1 LQKAKT
7 LIYHHLL
14 ISGVPAKMITLIKRI
29 LIASVVYL
37 TYALFGHAIAN
48 ADINVNVDSSEIE
61 QVTSVSQLRDV
72 EPTDWAF
79 QALQSLVE
87 RYACIAGYPNG
98 TFRGNR
104 ALTRYEFAAG
114 LNACLDRVNELI
126 ATSTS
131 NAVTKE
137 DFSKLQKLGEEFAA
151 ELATLRGKVDTLE
164 AKTTELEANQ
174 FSTTTKLFGQAIFG
188 IQGRSE
194 NSGDLSPK
202 DGIKETRD
210 NGTKINVISN
220 LQLTLLT
227 QFKNRSFLLT
237 GLQAGNGGTASFNA
251 PRITNDTR
259 LAYEGN
265 TDNSLVLTDLNY
277 RFLVGDKVAVIVG
290 PAGVNPINTFRGAN
304 RIESAGKGPI
314 SAFAQRNPILAIG
327 NGTGG
332 LGFDWQMNKRIS
344 LQAVYTASKPADSS
358 QNAGLFNGGNAT
370 GVQLNI
376 APTNNIDLALNYI
389 NSYSNTGF
397 LGTGVG
403 DDLLAYTLTS
413 SSPLTTDA
421 FGATASW
428 QVNPKLTIGG
438 WGGFTTSHI
447 PGQSGS
453 VETNNWMAFLNFP
466 DLLEK
471 GNLGGIYVGQPPKI
485 ASSDLP
491 IGNNLPGILKDSL
504 GNAGGQ
510 PGTTTHVEAFYRYRM
525 SNNINITPGV
535 ILIFE
540 PRHSPNSDMI
550 TIGVLRTTFSF

>member
-1 LQKAKT
+1 
-7 LIYHHLL
+7 
-14 ISGVPAKMITLIKRI
+14 VPAKMIRLVKRI
-29 LIASVVYL
+29 LIAFVVNL
-37 TYALFGHAIAN
+37 TYALFCHSIAN
-48 ADINVNVDSSEIE
+48 AENVDLSEIE
-61 QVTSVSQLRDV
+61 QVTSVSQFKDI

-87 RYACIAGYPNG
+87 RYACIAGYPNE

-104 ALTRYEFAAG
+104 ALSRYEFAAG
-114 LNACLDRVNELI
+114 LNACLDRINELI

-131 NAVTKE
+131 NTITKE
-137 DFSKLQKLGEEFAA
+137 DLIKLQKLREEFAA
-151 ELATLRGKVDTLE
+151 ELTTLQGKVDTLE
-164 AKTTELEANQ
+164 AKTTELEVNQ
-174 FSTTTKLFGQAIFG
+174 FSTTTKLFGQAIIG
-188 IQGRSE
+188 TQKRSE
-194 NSGDLSPK
+194 NSADLSPK
-202 DGIKETRD
+202 DSIKETRD

-237 GLQAGNGGTASFNA
+237 GIQAGNGGTASFNA
-251 PRITNDTR
+251 PRLTNDTR
-259 LAYEGN
+259 LVYEGN
-265 TDNSLVLTDLNY
+265 TNNNLVLTDLNY

-332 LGFDWQMNKRIS
+332 LGFDWQMNKHIS

-358 QNAGLFNGGNAT
+358 QNAGLFNGGNTA
-370 GVQLNI
+370 GLQLNF

-389 NSYSNTGF
+389 NSYSTTGF

-413 SSPLTTDA
+413 NSPLTTDA
-421 FGATASW
+421 FGGTASF
-428 QVNPKLTIGG
+428 QIHQNLRIGA
-438 WGGFTTSHI
+438 WGGFTNSRI

-466 DLLEK
+466 DLLK
-471 GNLGGIYVGQPPKI
+471 TGNLGGIYVGQPPKI
-485 ASSDLP
+485 VRSDLP
-491 IGNNLPGILKDSL
+491 IGNNLPGILKDSI
-504 GNAGGQ
+504 GSAGGQ
-510 PGTTTHVEAFYRYRM
+510 PGTTTHVEAFYRYRI
-525 SNNINITPGV
+525 SDNIDITPGV
-535 ILIFE
+535 IFIFE

-550 TIGVLRTTFSF
+550 TIGIFRTTFSF

>member
-1 LQKAKT
+1 
-7 LIYHHLL
+7 
-14 ISGVPAKMITLIKRI
+14 VPAKMIRLVKRI
-29 LIASVVYL
+29 LIAFVVNL
-37 TYALFGHAIAN
+37 TYALFCHSIAN
-48 ADINVNVDSSEIE
+48 AENVDLSEIE
-61 QVTSVSQLRDV
+61 QVTSVSQFKDI

-87 RYACIAGYPNG
+87 RYACIAGYPNE

-104 ALTRYEFAAG
+104 ALSRYEFAAG
-114 LNACLDRVNELI
+114 LNACLDRINELI

-131 NAVTKE
+131 NTITKE
-137 DFSKLQKLGEEFAA
+137 DLIKLQKLREEFAA
-151 ELATLRGKVDTLE
+151 ELTTLQGKVDTLE
-164 AKTTELEANQ
+164 AKTTELEVNQ
-174 FSTTTKLFGQAIFG
+174 FSTTTKLFGQAIIG

-194 NSGDLSPK
+194 NSADLSPK
-202 DGIKETRD
+202 DSIKETRD

-237 GLQAGNGGTASFNA
+237 GIQAGNGNTASFNA
-251 PRITNDTR
+251 PRLTNDTR
-259 LAYEGN
+259 LVYEGN
-265 TDNSLVLTDLNY
+265 TNNNLVLTDLNY

-332 LGFDWQMNKRIS
+332 LGFDWQMNKHIS

-358 QNAGLFNGGNAT
+358 QNAGLFNGGNTA
-370 GVQLNI
+370 GLQLNF

-389 NSYSNTGF
+389 NSYSTTGF

-413 SSPLTTDA
+413 NSPLTTDA
-421 FGATASW
+421 FGATASF
-428 QVNPKLTIGG
+428 QIHQNLRIGA
-438 WGGFTTSHI
+438 WGGFTNSRI

-453 VETNNWMAFLNFP
+453 VETNNWIAFLNFP
-466 DLLEK
+466 DLLK
-471 GNLGGIYVGQPPKI
+471 TGNLGGIYVGQPPKI
-485 ASSDLP
+485 VRSDLP
-491 IGNNLPGILKDSL
+491 IGNNLPGILKDSI
-504 GNAGGQ
+504 GSAGGQ
-510 PGTTTHVEAFYRYRM
+510 PGTTTHVEAFYRYQI
-525 SNNINITPGV
+525 SDNIDITPGV
-535 ILIFE
+535 IFIFE

-550 TIGVLRTTFSF
+550 TIGVFRTTFSF

>member
-1 LQKAKT
+1 
-7 LIYHHLL
+7 
-14 ISGVPAKMITLIKRI
+14 VPAKMIRLVKRI
-29 LIASVVYL
+29 LIAFVVNL
-37 TYALFGHAIAN
+37 TYALFCHTIAN
-48 ADINVNVDSSEIE
+48 AENVDLSEIE
-61 QVTSVSQLRDV
+61 QVTSVSQFKDI

-104 ALTRYEFAAG
+104 ALSRYEFAAG
-114 LNACLDRVNELI
+114 LNTCLDRINELI
-126 ATSTS
+126 ATGIS
-131 NAVTKE
+131 NTITKE
-137 DFSKLQKLGEEFAA
+137 DLIKLQKLREEFAA
-151 ELATLRGKVDTLE
+151 ELTTLQGKVDTLE
-164 AKTTELEANQ
+164 AKTTELEVNQ
-174 FSTTTKLFGQAIFG
+174 FSTTTKLFGQAIIG

-194 NSGDLSPK
+194 NSADLSPK
-202 DGIKETRD
+202 DSIKETRD

-227 QFKNRSFLLT
+227 QFKNRSFFLT
-237 GLQAGNGGTASFNA
+237 GIQVGNGNTASFNA
-251 PRITNDTR
+251 PRLTNDTR
-259 LAYEGN
+259 LVYEGN
-265 TDNSLVLTDLNY
+265 TNNNLVLTDLNY
-277 RFLVGDKVAVIVG
+277 RFLVGNKVAVIVG

-332 LGFDWQMNKRIS
+332 LGFDWQMNKHIS

-358 QNAGLFNGGNAT
+358 QNAGLFNGGNTA
-370 GVQLNI
+370 GLQLNF

-389 NSYSNTGF
+389 NSYSTTGF

-413 SSPLTTDA
+413 NSPLTTDA
-421 FGATASW
+421 FGATASF
-428 QVNPKLTIGG
+428 QIHQNLRIGA
-438 WGGFTTSHI
+438 WGGFTNSCI

-466 DLLEK
+466 DLLK
-471 GNLGGIYVGQPPKI
+471 TGNLGGIYVGQPPKI
-485 ASSDLP
+485 VRSDLP
-491 IGNNLPGILKDSL
+491 IGNNLPGILKDSI
-504 GNAGGQ
+504 GSAGGQ
-510 PGTTTHVEAFYRYRM
+510 PGTTTHVEAFYRYRI
-525 SNNINITPGV
+525 SDNIDITPGV
-535 ILIFE
+535 IFIFE

-550 TIGVLRTTFSF
+550 TIGIFRTTFSF

>member
-1 LQKAKT
+1 
-7 LIYHHLL
+7 
-14 ISGVPAKMITLIKRI
+14 VPAKMIRLVKRI
-29 LIASVVYL
+29 LIAFVVNL
-37 TYALFGHAIAN
+37 TYALFCHSIAN
-48 ADINVNVDSSEIE
+48 AENVDLSEIE
-61 QVTSVSQLRDV
+61 QVTSVSQFKDI

-87 RYACIAGYPNG
+87 RYACIAGYPNE

-104 ALTRYEFAAG
+104 ALSRYEFAAG
-114 LNACLDRVNELI
+114 LNTCLDRINELI
-126 ATSTS
+126 ATGIS
-131 NAVTKE
+131 NTITKE
-137 DFSKLQKLGEEFAA
+137 DLIKLQKLREEFAA
-151 ELATLRGKVDTLE
+151 ELTTLQGKVDTLE
-164 AKTTELEANQ
+164 AKTTELEVNQ
-174 FSTTTKLFGQAIFG
+174 FSTTTKLFGQAIIG

-194 NSGDLSPK
+194 NSADLSPK
-202 DGIKETRD
+202 DSIKETRD

-237 GLQAGNGGTASFNA
+237 GIQAGNGNTASFNA
-251 PRITNDTR
+251 PRLTNDTR
-259 LAYEGN
+259 LVYEGN
-265 TDNSLVLTDLNY
+265 TNNNLVLTDLNY

-332 LGFDWQMNKRIS
+332 LGFDWQMNKHIS

-358 QNAGLFNGGNAT
+358 QNAGLFNGGNTA
-370 GVQLNI
+370 GLQLNF

-389 NSYSNTGF
+389 NSYSTTGF

-413 SSPLTTDA
+413 NSPLTTDA
-421 FGATASW
+421 FGATASF
-428 QVNPKLTIGG
+428 QIHQNLRIGA
-438 WGGFTTSHI
+438 WGGFTNSRI

-453 VETNNWMAFLNFP
+453 VETNNWIAFLNFP
-466 DLLEK
+466 DLLK
-471 GNLGGIYVGQPPKI
+471 TGNLGGIYVGQPPKI
-485 ASSDLP
+485 VRSDLP
-491 IGNNLPGILKDSL
+491 IGNNLPGILKDSI
-504 GNAGGQ
+504 GSAGGQ
-510 PGTTTHVEAFYRYRM
+510 PGTTTHVEAFYRYQI
-525 SNNINITPGV
+525 SDNIDITPGV
-535 ILIFE
+535 IFIFE

-550 TIGVLRTTFSF
+550 TIGVFRTTFSF

>member
-1 LQKAKT
+1 
-7 LIYHHLL
+7 
-14 ISGVPAKMITLIKRI
+14 VPAKMIRLVKRI
-29 LIASVVYL
+29 LIAFVVNL
-37 TYALFGHAIAN
+37 TYALFCHTIAN
-48 ADINVNVDSSEIE
+48 AENVDLSEIE
-61 QVTSVSQLRDV
+61 QVTSVSQFKDI

-104 ALTRYEFAAG
+104 ALSRYEFAAG
-114 LNACLDRVNELI
+114 LNTCLDRINELI
-126 ATSTS
+126 ATGIS
-131 NAVTKE
+131 NTITKE
-137 DFSKLQKLGEEFAA
+137 DLIKLQKLREEFAA
-151 ELATLRGKVDTLE
+151 ELTTLQGKVDTLE
-164 AKTTELEANQ
+164 AKTTELEVNQ
-174 FSTTTKLFGQAIFG
+174 FSTTTKLFGQAIIG

-194 NSGDLSPK
+194 NSADLSPK
-202 DGIKETRD
+202 DSIKETRD

-237 GLQAGNGGTASFNA
+237 GIQAGNGNTASFNA
-251 PRITNDTR
+251 PRLTNDTR
-259 LAYEGN
+259 LVYEGN
-265 TDNSLVLTDLNY
+265 TNNNLVLTDLNY

-332 LGFDWQMNKRIS
+332 LGFDWQMNKHIS

-358 QNAGLFNGGNAT
+358 QNAGLFNGGNTA
-370 GVQLNI
+370 GLQLNF

-389 NSYSNTGF
+389 NSYSTTGF

-413 SSPLTTDA
+413 NSPLTTDA
-421 FGATASW
+421 FGATASF
-428 QVNPKLTIGG
+428 QIHQNLRIGA
-438 WGGFTTSHI
+438 WGGFTNSRI

-453 VETNNWMAFLNFP
+453 VETNNWIAFLNFP
-466 DLLEK
+466 DLLK
-471 GNLGGIYVGQPPKI
+471 TGNLGGIYVGQPPKI
-485 ASSDLP
+485 VRSDLP
-491 IGNNLPGILKDSL
+491 IGNNLPGILKDSI
-504 GNAGGQ
+504 GSAGGQ
-510 PGTTTHVEAFYRYRM
+510 PGTTTHVEAFYRYQI
-525 SNNINITPGV
+525 SDNIDITPGV
-535 ILIFE
+535 IFIFE

-550 TIGVLRTTFSF
+550 TIGVFRTTFSF

>member
-1 LQKAKT
+1 
-7 LIYHHLL
+7 
-14 ISGVPAKMITLIKRI
+14 VPAKMIRLVKRI
-29 LIASVVYL
+29 LIAFVVNL
-37 TYALFGHAIAN
+37 TYALFCHTIAN
-48 ADINVNVDSSEIE
+48 AENVDLSEIE
-61 QVTSVSQLRDV
+61 QVTSVSQFKDI

-87 RYACIAGYPNG
+87 RYACIAGYPNE

-104 ALTRYEFAAG
+104 ALSRYEFAAG
-114 LNACLDRVNELI
+114 LNTCLDRINELI
-126 ATSTS
+126 ATGIS
-131 NAVTKE
+131 NTITKE
-137 DFSKLQKLGEEFAA
+137 DLIKLQKLREEFAA
-151 ELATLRGKVDTLE
+151 ELTTLQGKVDTLE
-164 AKTTELEANQ
+164 AKTTELEVNQ
-174 FSTTTKLFGQAIFG
+174 FSTTTKLFGQAIIG

-194 NSGDLSPK
+194 NSADLSPK
-202 DGIKETRD
+202 DSIKETRD

-237 GLQAGNGGTASFNA
+237 GIQAGNGNTASFNA
-251 PRITNDTR
+251 PRLTNDTR
-259 LAYEGN
+259 LVYEGN
-265 TDNSLVLTDLNY
+265 TNNNLVLTDLNY

-332 LGFDWQMNKRIS
+332 LGFDWQMNKHIS

-358 QNAGLFNGGNAT
+358 QNAGLFNGGNTA
-370 GVQLNI
+370 GLQLNF

-389 NSYSNTGF
+389 NSYSTTGF

-413 SSPLTTDA
+413 NSPLTTDA
-421 FGATASW
+421 FGATASF
-428 QVNPKLTIGG
+428 QIHQNLRIGA
-438 WGGFTTSHI
+438 WGGFTNSRI

-453 VETNNWMAFLNFP
+453 VETNNWIAFLNFP
-466 DLLEK
+466 DLLK
-471 GNLGGIYVGQPPKI
+471 TGNLGGIYVGQPPKI
-485 ASSDLP
+485 VRSDLP
-491 IGNNLPGILKDSL
+491 IGNNLPGILKDSI
-504 GNAGGQ
+504 GSAGGQ
-510 PGTTTHVEAFYRYRM
+510 PGTTTHVEAFYRYRI
-525 SNNINITPGV
+525 SDNIDITPGV
-535 ILIFE
+535 IFIFE

-550 TIGVLRTTFSF
+550 TIGVFRTTFSF

>member
-1 LQKAKT
+1 MC
-7 LIYHHLL
+7 
-14 ISGVPAKMITLIKRI
+14 GVPAKMIKLIIRI
-29 LIASVVYL
+29 LLVSVVHL
-37 TYALFGHAIAN
+37 TYALFSHAIAN
-48 ADINVNVDSSEIE
+48 AENVDSLEIE

-104 ALTRYEFAAG
+104 ALSRYEFAAG

-137 DFSKLQKLGEEFAA
+137 DFTKLQKLTEEFTT
-151 ELATLRGKVDTLE
+151 ELATLRGRIDT
-164 AKTTELEANQ
+164 LEANQ

-194 NSGDLSPK
+194 NSADLSPK

-220 LQLTLLT
+220 VQLTLLT

-277 RFLVGDKVAVIVG
+277 RFLLGDKIAVIVG

-376 APTNNIDLALNYI
+376 APTNNINLALNYI
-389 NSYSNTGF
+389 NSYSTTGF
-397 LGTGVG
+397 LGTGIG
-403 DDLLAYTLTS
+403 DDLLAYTPTS
-413 SSPLTTDA
+413 TSPLTTDA

-428 QVNPKLTIGG
+428 QVNPKFTIGG
-438 WGGFTTSHI
+438 WGGFTTSRI

-466 DLLEK
+466 DLLGK

-485 ASSDLP
+485 VSSDLP
-491 IGNNLPGILKDSL
+491 TGNNLPGILKDSI
-504 GNAGGQ
+504 GSAGGQ
-510 PGTTTHVEAFYRYRM
+510 PGTTTHVEAFYRYRI
-525 SNNINITPGV
+525 SDNINITPGV
-535 ILIFE
+535 IFIFE